1 MSFCVKFLVLQLIVV
16 TNSWAYHNGAP
27 LEACTDLVPKHGF
40 DSQPTSDDHKLVL
53 DNGKWNFRV
62 GEKINLTLTLVDE
75 HRAQF
80 KGFLI
85 QVIHFF
91 QNSQFLNTCTKFIF
105 NSRQGIKIIKLLANF
120 KAQILKC
127 NFWVATM
134 DIKMP
139 SLTWII
145 VKKVK
150 FMPLGLL
157 QKISKWWEM
166 ESNSSTLSSKKN
178 PDFGQMNNHRYW
190 SCWSIPILQPIFKM
204 NF

>member
-53 DNGKWNFRV
+53 DKGKWNFRM

-127 NFWVATM
+127 NF
-134 DIKMP
+134 
-139 SLTWII
+139 
-145 VKKVK
+145 
-150 FMPLGLL
+150 
-157 QKISKWWEM
+157 
-166 ESNSSTLSSKKN
+166 
-178 PDFGQMNNHRYW
+178 
-190 SCWSIPILQPIFKM
+190 
-204 NF
+204 